1 MTIGI
6 SKEMLPRLMDKI
18 SDLCDNEDNI
28 DYYIIEKLL
37 ISECTELNPWLP
49 IEQAPK
55 DRQILFFYP
64 EFSQVTGQWS
74 EEENTWILALTFY
87 LETEPTHYQ
96 ELPEPPKCNT

>member
-28 DYYIIEKLL
+28 DYYVIEKLL
-37 ISECTELNPWLP
+37 INECTELSPWLP

-55 DRQILFFYP
+55 DRKILLLWP
-64 EFSQVTGQWS
+64 ELGVMEG
-74 EEENTWILALTFY
+74 EWIVDVFWCDMWELAGCIMR
-87 LETEPTHYQ
+87 EQPTHYQ
-96 ELPEPPKCNT
+96 ELTDPPK